1 LTQQYIVGELSSLLA
16 ELESA
21 RDGFLRDAVGSLR
34 HEVESSS
41 VSKLPQLAQEALD
54 LTDLICRSAL
64 EQRDADAFCRSLAA
78 ASALGDFAVAASLL
92 P

>member
-1 LTQQYIVGELSSLLA
+1 
-16 ELESA
+16 
-21 RDGFLRDAVGSLR
+21 
-34 HEVESSS
+34 
-41 VSKLPQLAQEALD
+41 LAQEALD

>member
-16 ELESA
+16 EFESA

-41 VSKLPQLAQEALD
+41 LSILPQLAQEALD

-78 ASALGDFAVAASLL
+78 ASALGDFGVAAGLL

>member
-1 LTQQYIVGELSSLLA
+1 MTQQYIVGELSSLLA
-16 ELESA
+16 ELEST

-34 HEVESSS
+34 REVESSS
-41 VSKLPQLAQEALD
+41 LSILPQPAQEALD
-54 LTDLICRSAL
+54 LTDLICRSSL

-78 ASALGDFAVAASLL
+78 ATALGDFAVAAGLL